1 MNSEKILVAYFT
13 RSGNTRILANEI
25 SRELQCDI
33 EEIRTPYS
41 YSGFL
46 GYQLAFFHA
55 AFKKK
60 PAIQQLNK
68 NPADYDIVI
77 IGSPFWAGF
86 VPGPIRTF
94 LDRYKT
100 NFNDVAFFLTQD
112 GKLGQKSFFDQ
123 MAIVSGKKPLAQLAV
138 SEKELSTGD
147 FKESVSFFL
156 DELRLS
162 SPRLERKRAKV
173 HTRPPMTTSP

>member
-1 MNSEKILVAYFT
+1 MNSEKILVVYYT

-33 EEIRTPYS
+33 EEIRTPHS

-46 GYQLAFFHA
+46 GYQRAFFHA
-55 AFKKK
+55 VFKKK
-60 PAIQQLNK
+60 PVIRQLNK
-68 NPADYDIVI
+68 NPTDYDLVI
-77 IGSPFWAGF
+77 IGSPFWAGLI
-86 VPGPIRTF
+86 PGPIRTF

-100 NFNDVAFFLTQD
+100 DFNNVAFFLTQG
-112 GKLGQKSFFDQ
+112 GKLGQKKFFDQ
-123 MAIVSGKKPLAQLAV
+123 MKKISDKKPLAHLAV

-147 FKESVSFFL
+147 FKENVSFFL
-156 DELRLS
+156 DELRFRG
-162 SPRLERKRAKV
+162 PKLERKRAKV